1 MDFQSSGVKWCRN
14 TRADADSGVG
24 AITPFHIRIA
34 SRARVSDDG
43 GGNMATI
50 TNISTYRFTPLSN
63 LKELREELIRDCRNW
78 ELKGT
83 ILLSTEGIN
92 LFVAGAGEG
101 IDRLMAKLH
110 ALPGLEGLEPKVSLS
125 DHQPFNRML
134 VRIKKEIIAFGVEG
148 VEPARHTSPKLAP
161 RELKRWLD
169 EGRPVTLLDTRNDY
183 EVRVGTFRNA
193 LIPHINTFREFPAA
207 VDQLPEELKEQPIV
221 MFCTGGI
228 RCEKAGPMMEMKGF
242 KNVHQLDGGILKY
255 FEECGGDHYDGE
267 CFVFDQRVGVD
278 PALNESEY
286 AVCYACQA
294 PLTREEQSD
303 PRYVVGKSC
312 PHCHQSEPEK
322 MAARMA
328 AREAKLREITTP
340 LPGATAMA
348 CRRPVRI
355 PATHDRMRLIEA
367 LDDLLPQVGVA
378 EWMRRIDEGRL
389 TNYAGEARGADHIVR
404 AGERVLHVSLPT
416 VEPDVSSDVKWIH
429 EDDVFLVVNKPAPL
443 PLHPCGRFERNTLS
457 NFLNLVCAPYVPR
470 VLHRLDA
477 NTTGVVAFARTRH
490 WCRMIQPQF
499 ADGRAVK
506 HYLARIHGHPADDE
520 FVCAAAISTE
530 PERHGGRVIDEE
542 NGQAAETKFRVLS
555 RHDDGTSLVEAR
567 PITGRTNQIR
577 VHLWHLGMPI
587 VGDPLYLTQHQT
599 GDCQTLPPHAR
610 PMQLHASRLELEHP
624 LDARRIVFDAPRP
637 DWAGQ

>member
-1 MDFQSSGVKWCRN
+1 M
-14 TRADADSGVG
+14 
-24 AITPFHIRIA
+24 P
-34 SRARVSDDG
+34 
-43 GGNMATI
+43 TI
-50 TNISTYRFTPLSN
+50 TNISTYRFTPMRG

-92 LFVAGAGEG
+92 LFVAGAGED
-101 IDRLMAKLH
+101 IDRLLEKLRS
-110 ALPGLEGLEPKVSLS
+110 LPGLDGLEPKVSLS

-148 VEPARHTSPKLAP
+148 VDPARHTSPKLAP

-193 LIPHINTFREFPAA
+193 VVPGINTFREFPAA
-207 VDQLPEELKEQPIV
+207 VDQLPEELKEQPVV

-242 KNVHQLDGGILKY
+242 KNIHQLDGGILKY

-286 AVCYACQA
+286 AVCFACQA
-294 PLTREEQSD
+294 PLTADEQAD

-328 AREAKLREITTP
+328 AREAKLRAIITP
-340 LPGATAMA
+340 LPGSTLRE

-355 PATHDRMRLIEA
+355 PATHDRMRLIDA
-367 LDDLLPQVGVA
+367 LDDLLPQVGVE
-378 EWMRRIDEGRL
+378 EWMRRIEDGRL
-389 TNYAGEARGADHIVR
+389 TNYAGEPRGAGHVVR
-404 AGERVLHVSLPT
+404 AGERVLHVSPPS
-416 VEPDVSSDVKWIH
+416 VEPDVSADVRWLY

-443 PLHPCGRFERNTLS
+443 PLHPCGRYERNSLS
-457 NFLNLVCAPYVPR
+457 NFLNLVYAPHVPR

-490 WCRMIQPQF
+490 WCRIVQPQF

-506 HYLARIHGHPADDE
+506 HYLARIHGQPKDDE
-520 FVCAAAISTE
+520 FRCNASISTE
-530 PERHGGRVIDEE
+530 PERHGGRVIDAD
-542 NGQAAETKFRVLS
+542 NGQTAETRFRVLA
-555 RHDDGTSLVEAR
+555 RNPDGTSLIEAR

-587 VGDPLYLTQHQT
+587 VGDPLYLTNSCA
-599 GDCQTLPPHAR
+599 GDCQTLGTDAA
-610 PMQLHASRLELEHP
+610 PMMLHASRLELDHP
-624 LDARRIVFDAPRP
+624 QTSERILFEAPLPEWAARL
-637 DWAGQ
+637 

>member
-1 MDFQSSGVKWCRN
+1 
-14 TRADADSGVG
+14 
-24 AITPFHIRIA
+24 
-34 SRARVSDDG
+34 
-43 GGNMATI
+43 MATI
-50 TNISTYRFTPLSN
+50 TNISTYRFTPLSG
-63 LKELREELIRDCRNW
+63 LKELREELVRDCRSWN
-78 ELKGT
+78 LKGT

-92 LFVAGAGEG
+92 LFVAGAGG
-101 IDRLMAKLH
+101 DIDRLMAKLH
-110 ALPGLEGLEPKVSLS
+110 SIPGLEGLEPKVSLS

-193 LIPHINTFREFPAA
+193 LIPHINTFREFPTA

-255 FEECGGDHYDGE
+255 FEECGAAHYDGE

-294 PLTREEQSD
+294 PLTREEQAD
-303 PRYVVGKSC
+303 PRYVVGESC

-328 AREAKLREITTP
+328 ARAAKLREACTP
-340 LPGATAMA
+340 LPGSAPMP

-355 PATHDRMRLIEA
+355 PASHDRMRLIDA
-367 LDDLLPQVGVA
+367 LDGLLPQVGVE
-378 EWMRRIDEGRL
+378 EWMLRIHEGRL
-389 TNYAGEARGADHIVR
+389 MNYAGEPRGADHIVR
-404 AGERVLHVSLPT
+404 AGERVLHVSPPV
-416 VEPDVSSDVKWIH
+416 VEPDVSCAIQWLY
-429 EDDVFLVVNKPAPL
+429 EDDVFLAVNKPAPL
-443 PLHPCGRFERNTLS
+443 PVHPCGRFDRNTLS
-457 NFLNLVCAPYVPR
+457 NFMNLVYAPHIPR

-477 NTTGVVAFARTRH
+477 NTTGVVVMARTRH
-490 WCRMIQPQF
+490 WSRIVQPQF

-506 HYLARIHGHPADDE
+506 HYLARIHGHPGEDA
-520 FVCAAAISTE
+520 FVCNAPISTE
-530 PERHGGRVIDEE
+530 PERHGGRVVDEVG
-542 NGQAAETKFRVLS
+542 GQHAETKFQVLEQFV
-555 RHDDGTSLVEAR
+555 DGTSLVEVM

-577 VHLWHLGMPI
+577 VHLWHMGMPI
-587 VGDPLYLTQHQT
+587 VGDPLYLTDHRA
-599 GDCQTLPPHAR
+599 GDCQTLDLSAPP
-610 PMQLHASRLELEHP
+610 MMLHASRLELEHP
-624 LDARRIVFDAPRP
+624 LKGERIAFEAPKPVWCVDA
-637 DWAGQ
+637 